1 MPLPTRGRS
10 QYNPIS
16 STDAEEEITDTPRP
30 PPTTT
35 TTTTTTANTRDD
47 AHSTASSSSSSRRK
61 GDNTHHHNE
70 QRISKEDTPLKTE
83 EDEDFEN
90 DQGERINIIILDS
103 AQKKFPVPANPDWTV
118 GIFKRISAKIHKVT
132 PASQR
137 LIFRGKMLDDNKTLR
152 DSGLHTIDLIVH
164 LFPKPRVVMM
174 NSSSSNVTD
183 DTAGGDSSPG
193 GAHVPQIILD
203 EEEQQRRGQILVL
216 GSAEIAEAQNNVKLL
231 SLLLL
236 VVCAMRL
243 MALFS
248 IAMGVAEEPIYA
260 DGDISPPGSNH
271 TSSPND
277 NDNNNTNNTNEG
289 YPDQYQVRPWEFQD
303 YFDLLVSG
311 IGFYVAT
318 LGMKATTENT
328 LRLANAYMI
337 GTIIAG
343 VSWNVWNAWMYM
355 LFVQEE
361 TTPKDDDEVIPLT
374 KDDFVTV
381 AFFTVM
387 LPLGVWWMCCMR
399 AWQFRYLIAEAE
411 LEAAERIQSQLRLT
425 EGTEEEEQEGDSNNT
440 ERELTEFSSTSN
452 NPNSTISI
460 V

>member
-16 STDAEEEITDTPRP
+16 ATDAEEETGNTATVTDDGAS
-30 PPTTT
+30 TT
-35 TTTTTTANTRDD
+35 
-47 AHSTASSSSSSRRK
+47 SSASSSRRK
-61 GDNTHHHNE
+61 RDNTLHQD
-70 QRISKEDTPLKTE
+70 QRISKEDTPLKTDDDE
-83 EDEDFEN
+83 EDYEN
-90 DQGERINIIILDS
+90 DQGERITVVILDS
-103 AQKKFPVPANPDWTV
+103 AQKKFPIPANPDWTV
-118 GIFKRISAKIHKVT
+118 GVFKRISFKTHKVA

-137 LIFRGKMLDDNKTLR
+137 LIFRGKMLDDKKTLR
-152 DSGLHTIDLIVH
+152 DVGLHTDDLIVH
-164 LFPKPRVVMM
+164 LFPKPRVVVT
-174 NSSSSNVTD
+174 NRSSSNVTGAD
-183 DTAGGDSSPG
+183 DSTDGGDSGSDGG

-248 IAMGVAEEPIYA
+248 IAMGVAEEPVHL
-260 DGDISPPGSNH
+260 DDDITPPSAGNH
-271 TSSPND
+271 TAPSGGHS
-277 NDNNNTNNTNEG
+277 E
-289 YPDQYQVRPWEFQD
+289 QYQVRQWESED

-337 GTIIAG
+337 GTIVAG
-343 VSWNVWNAWMYM
+343 ISWNVWNAWMYL
-355 LFVQEE
+355 LFVKEE
-361 TTPKDDDEVIPLT
+361 TTPNDDDEIMPLT
-374 KDDFVTV
+374 TDDFVTV

-387 LPLGVWWMCCMR
+387 LPLGVWWMCCVR
-399 AWQFRYLIAEAE
+399 AWQFRALIAEAE

-425 EGTEEEEQEGDSNNT
+425 EGAEDEQGGDGPNE
-440 ERELTEFSSTSN
+440 ERELTQISSSS
-452 NPNSTISI
+452 NPNSSITI